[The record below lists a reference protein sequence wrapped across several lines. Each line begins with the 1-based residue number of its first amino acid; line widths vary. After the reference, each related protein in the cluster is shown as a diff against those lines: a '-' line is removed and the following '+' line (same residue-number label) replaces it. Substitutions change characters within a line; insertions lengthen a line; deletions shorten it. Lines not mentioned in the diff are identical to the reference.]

1 MKMIK
6 LVTTQVA
13 KTKMRTT
20 ATITKK
26 EHTRQ
31 KMDKC
36 TMDIMMNR
44 AIGLIQVVARLMIK
58 VSIKDIGMIMDNG
71 LTQAVK
77 LKITTKVMIPNLT
90 IT

>member
-6 LVTTQVA
+6 QVTTQEA
-13 KTKMRTT
+13 KTKMRTMG
-20 ATITKK
+20 TITKK

>member
-6 LVTTQVA
+6 QVTTQVA
-13 KTKMRTT
+13 KTKMRIMV
-20 ATITKK
+20 TIMKK

-44 AIGLIQVVARLMIK
+44 AIGLTLVVARLMIK